1 MKKTSFFLLCSL
13 ILVIYSFSSFKPDKP
28 SQTQGGQ
35 KQNRPAQTLS
45 QTEMIQRGKYL
56 VNAIGCHDCHS
67 PKVMGPNGPKVD
79 ESRPLSGHPAGNPL
93 PPVNK
98 EALKNWILFNQEL
111 TAFVGP
117 WGVSYAAN
125 LTSDA
130 TGIGNWTEKQ
140 FLTALRKGKYKG
152 LESNRML
159 LPPMPWDMYGKLND
173 TDLKSIFAYLK
184 TTKPIKNK
192 VPAPQA
198 PEMVSEAPA
207 PSKTK

>member
-1 MKKTSFFLLCSL
+1 MKKISLFFLTGLF
-13 ILVIYSFSSFKPDKP
+13 IIIYSFTAFKSIKQETTAAGSKQNNP
-28 SQTQGGQ
+28 SQPLTQ
-35 KQNRPAQTLS
+35 K
-45 QTEMIQRGKYL
+45 EMIARGKYL

-98 EALKNWILFNQEL
+98 EALKHWILFNPEL

-130 TGIGNWTEKQ
+130 TGIGTWTEKQ
-140 FLTALRKGKYKG
+140 FLTAIRKGRYKG

-192 VPAPQA
+192 VPAPKPPDMISNA
-198 PEMVSEAPA
+198 ASPA
-207 PSKTK
+207 KPK